1 MSSLNAILSHL
12 EQRFESQRLV
22 FWHDAGGEYSAE
34 LETVDLEGVTIL
46 RVENNEY
53 AVKNRVLHD
62 TPAAKFLIYR
72 AGGVPT
78 GIGNWLL
85 DLELAYGV
93 FTADRVALIRQDLGL
108 EGPGIEDVVRE
119 HDKFFRATKR
129 VQALKALLTPDDDA
143 DRLRAKMCAV
153 LLGQREHS
161 MMELTRTLLIEN
173 ANRDTNKYATLVD
186 YGLDGFH
193 WTGAAKIY
201 GYEANKPS
209 VADFVLWMFRQA
221 INGFASDTPGAL
233 RNIQLDFA
241 SMRNDRRSAAALKVL
256 ARRASKSLSYADS
269 IKNAEIID
277 LMGDDLFEDVEQKI
291 ISLLAHAVGERTMN
305 AREVSETIRARQSS
319 IWVDDGYRVLYT
331 ALSAASELLSELSTT
346 RFTIASFDEGFDQYR
361 KQWFRIDQLYRQF
374 HFAART
380 TEYATPIE
388 TLRVEVEKH
397 YVNRYLYELG
407 NAWQQQVDA
416 IPAWRSM
423 KLRPQSGFFADRVD
437 PIIRKGNRKAVVIIS
452 DALRYEIADELRARI
467 RQEDRFDAELDAM
480 LGVLPSYTQLGMAAL
495 LPHKKL
501 GHSHAGDPV
510 LVDGQRSDGTANR
523 NKALAPV
530 GGFAIRAEEVLS
542 MPRGELRELYGA
554 HQVLYVYHDRIDAIG
569 DKATTERQVF
579 EAANDALRDLVDLIK
594 RLANANATNILVTA
608 DHGFLYQ
615 DTALADASYLSTK
628 PQGDDLVVT
637 NRRYVLGRG
646 LKDDPAFRTFEPEQ
660 VGLSGD
666 LEVQIPKSIHRLKLP
681 GAGSRF
687 VHGGASLQEVVV
699 PVLTVNKKRKSDTRP
714 VNVEVLPETDKITT
728 GQLVVKLFQSEPVSE
743 KVQPRTLRAGIYIG
757 ETLISN
763 QPELIFDQPSDDKR
777 DRYQSARMLLSQD
790 ANEFNNRTVEFR
802 LEEQIPNTTQWR
814 VYQRAQYL
822 LKRSFTSDFDF

>member
-1 MSSLNAILSHL
+1 MSSLSAVLPHL

-22 FWHDAGGEYSAE
+22 FWHDTEGEYAAE
-34 LETVDLEGVTIL
+34 LDAFDLDEVTTL
-46 RVENNEY
+46 RIENNEY

-62 TPAAKFLIYR
+62 EPAAKFLIYR
-72 AGGVPT
+72 AGHVPT

-93 FTADRVALIRQDLGL
+93 FTADRTALVRQDLGL
-108 EGPGIEDVVRE
+108 DGPRIDQVVRDHE
-119 HDKFFRATKR
+119 KFFRAPKR
-129 VQALKALLTPDDDA
+129 VQTLKTLLTADDDA

-153 LLGQREHS
+153 LVGQREHS
-161 MMELTRTLLIEN
+161 MLELTRTLLIEN
-173 ANRDTNKYATLVD
+173 ARGEASKYEALVEQ
-186 YGLDGFH
+186 GLDGFH
-193 WTGAAKIY
+193 WAGAAKIY
-201 GYEANKPS
+201 GYDANEPS
-209 VADFVLWMFRQA
+209 VDDFVLWMFRQA
-221 INGFASDTPGAL
+221 TNGFASEVPDAL

-241 SMRNDRRSAAALKVL
+241 SLREKRRSAAALAIL
-256 ARRASKSLSYADS
+256 ARRASESLSYSDS
-269 IKNAEIID
+269 IEDAELID
-277 LMGDDLFEDVEQKI
+277 LVGNDLFEDVEQKV
-291 ISLLAHAVGERTMN
+291 ISLLAQAVGERTMN
-305 AREVSETIRARQSS
+305 AREVTETIRARQSS
-319 IWVDDGYRVLYT
+319 VWVDGYRELYT
-331 ALSAASELLSELSTT
+331 ALGAASDLLSELSTAQFAIT
-346 RFTIASFDEGFDQYR
+346 SFDEGLDRYR
-361 KQWFRIDQLYRQF
+361 KQWFRIDQFYRQF

-380 TEYATPIE
+380 TEYAGPLE
-388 TLRVEVEKH
+388 ALRVKVEKH
-397 YVNRYLYELG
+397 YANRYLYELG
-407 NAWQQQVDA
+407 NSWQQQVDA
-416 IPAWRSM
+416 VQDWRSET
-423 KLRPQSGFFADRVD
+423 LRPQTRFFTNHVE

-452 DALRYEIADELRARI
+452 DALRYEIADELRSRI

-495 LPHKKL
+495 LPHKTL
-501 GHSHAGDPV
+501 AHSQGGDPV

-523 NKALAPV
+523 NKVLAPV
-530 GGFAIRAEEVLS
+530 DGFAVRADEVLS
-542 MPRGELRELYGA
+542 MQRGELRELYGA
-554 HQVLYVYHDRIDAIG
+554 HQVLYVFHDRIDAIG

-579 EAANDALRDLVDLIK
+579 EAAEDALCDLLKLVK
-594 RLANANATNILVTA
+594 RLTNANATNILVTA

-615 DTALADASYLSTK
+615 DTALAEVSYLSTR
-628 PQGDDLVVT
+628 PQGNDVVVT

-646 LKDDPAFRTFEPEQ
+646 LKDDPSFRKFEPEQ
-660 VGLSGD
+660 VGLSSD

-687 VHGGASLQEVVV
+687 VHGGASLQEIVV
-699 PVLTVNKKRKSDTRP
+699 PVVTVNKKRKGDTRP

-743 KVQPRTLRAGIYIG
+743 KVHRRTLRAGIYVG

-763 QPELIFDQPSDDKR
+763 QLELIIDQPSDDKR

-790 ANEFNNRTVEFR
+790 ANEFNNSTVEFR

>member
-1 MSSLNAILSHL
+1 MSSLSAVLPHL
-12 EQRFESQRLV
+12 EQRFASQRLV
-22 FWHDAGGEYSAE
+22 FWHDTDGEYAAE
-34 LETVDLEGVTIL
+34 LDALDLGEVTTV

-53 AVKNRVLHD
+53 AVKNRVLHGD
-62 TPAAKFLIYR
+62 PAAKFLIYR

-78 GIGNWLL
+78 GIGNWLF

-93 FTADRVALIRQDLGL
+93 FTADRAALMRQDLGL
-108 EGPGIEDVVRE
+108 DGPGINDVVG
-119 HDKFFRATKR
+119 HHGKFFRAAKR
-129 VQALKALLTPDDDA
+129 VQTLKTLLTADDDA

-161 MMELTRTLLIEN
+161 MLELTRALLTAN
-173 ANRDTNKYATLVD
+173 ARDDRGKYEALAEQ
-186 YGLDGFH
+186 GLDSFH
-193 WTGAAKIY
+193 WAGVAKIY
-201 GYEANKPS
+201 GYEASEPS
-209 VADFVLWMFRQA
+209 VDDFVLWMFRQA
-221 INGFASDTPGAL
+221 ANGFASEVPGAL

-241 SMRNDRRSAAALKVL
+241 SLRNDRRSADALGML
-256 ARRASKSLSYADS
+256 ARRASESLDYASS
-269 IKNAEIID
+269 IEDAELAELI
-277 LMGDDLFEDVEQKI
+277 GNDLFEDVERKV
-291 ISLLAHAVGERTMN
+291 ISTLARAIVERTMS
-305 AREVSETIRARQSS
+305 AREVSEIIRARQSS
-319 IWVDDGYRVLYT
+319 IWVDGYRELYA
-331 ALSAASELLSELSTT
+331 ALGAASDLLSELATEKFEIT
-346 RFTIASFDEGFDQYR
+346 SFDDGLDRYR
-361 KQWFRIDQLYRQF
+361 KNWFRIDQLYRQF

-380 TEYATPIE
+380 TEYAGPLE
-388 TLRVEVEKH
+388 VLRIEVEKH
-397 YVNRYLYELG
+397 YANRYLYELG
-407 NAWQQQVDA
+407 NSWQQQVDA
-416 IPAWRSM
+416 VQEWRAVM
-423 KLRPQSGFFADRVD
+423 LRPQTRFYTDHVE

-452 DALRYEIADELRARI
+452 DALRYEIADELRSRI

-495 LPHKKL
+495 LPHKTL
-501 GHSHAGDPV
+501 AHSHGGDPV
-510 LVDGQRSDGTANR
+510 LVDGHRSDGTANR
-523 NKALAPV
+523 NKILSPV
-530 GGFAIRAEEVLS
+530 DGFAIRAEEVLS

-579 EAANDALRDLVDLIK
+579 EAADDALRDLVDLIK
-594 RLANANATNILVTA
+594 RLTNANATNILVTA

-615 DTALADASYLSTK
+615 DTALAEASYLSAK

-646 LKDDPAFRTFEPEQ
+646 LKDDPAFRKFEPQQ
-660 VGLSGD
+660 VGLSSD

-728 GQLVVKLFQSEPVSE
+728 GQLVIKLFQSEPVSE
-743 KVQPRTLRAGIYIG
+743 KVQPRTLRAGIYVG

-790 ANEFNNRTVEFR
+790 ANEFNNRAVEFR